1 MLRARCPPPHPGP
14 LHVIAP
20 NAASTVAIIPTGRT
34 RPGETIGVVDKGSV
48 AQDAYRSA
56 AQRVV
61 ALLSALQYGESV
73 DELLDEMNRR
83 EMSMSLAVAVGYLS
97 DMLARASQQLDM
109 TFGEYL
115 GVIGVRLALDDGP
128 AAT

>member
-1 MLRARCPPPHPGP
+1 M
-14 LHVIAP
+14 
-20 NAASTVAIIPTGRT
+20 IPTGAT
-34 RPGETIGVVDKGSV
+34 RPSEAVGVADNGSV

-73 DELLDEMNRR
+73 DDLLDEMNRR

-97 DMLARASQQLDM
+97 DMLARASQRLDM

-115 GVIGVRLALDDGP
+115 GIIGVQVALDDG
-128 AAT
+128 AAPT